1 MKLYRV
7 QANYKNIYVNEMLEA
22 ENDKAALECFVK
34 KVDSGDVIEKEGAGF
49 HNPDHL
55 FLTFE
60 EVDRDATT
68 KVNIG
73 ETSIGVTMG
82 NQSVGTGSSNSRYE
96 VDGYKD

>member
-1 MKLYRV
+1 
-7 QANYKNIYVNEMLEA
+7 MLEA

-34 KVDSGDVIEKEGAGF
+34 KVDSGDVIEKEGPGY

-73 ETSIGVTMG
+73 ETSIGVQMG
-82 NQSVGTGSSNSRYE
+82 QSSIGTGQSDS
-96 VDGYKD
+96 

>member
-34 KVDSGDVIEKEGAGF
+34 KVDAGDVIEKEGAGF

-60 EVDRDATT
+60 EVDRNATT

-73 ETSIGVTMG
+73 ETSIGVQVG
-82 NQSVGTGSSNSRYE
+82 NQSVGTGQSDS
-96 VDGYKD
+96 

>member
-34 KVDSGDVIEKEGAGF
+34 KVDSGDVIERDGGEY

-73 ETSIGVTMG
+73 KASIGVQVG
-82 NQSVGTGSSNSRYE
+82 NTGVAARQSN
-96 VDGYKD
+96 D

>member
-7 QANYKNIYVNEMLEA
+7 QAKYKNIYVDEMLEA
-22 ENDKAALECFVK
+22 KNDTAALEGFVK
-34 KVDSGDVIEKEGAGF
+34 KVDSGDITEKPGAGF
-49 HNPDHL
+49 EDPNFL

-73 ETSIGVTMG
+73 KTSVGVQMGNAGVTAG
-82 NQSVGTGSSNSRYE
+82 
-96 VDGYKD
+96 